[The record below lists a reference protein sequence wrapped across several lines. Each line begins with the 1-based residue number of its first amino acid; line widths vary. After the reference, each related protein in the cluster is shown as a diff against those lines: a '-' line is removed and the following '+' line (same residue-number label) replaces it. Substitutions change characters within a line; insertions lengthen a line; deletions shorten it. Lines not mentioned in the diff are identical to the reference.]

1 MAADPNTNPFGSGLN
16 YRSLDQPSVAT
27 PNPATGHNNGLL
39 ANTQPHRRP
48 SALDLG
54 DERHLGGVGPQ
65 PGPHRRRDGQQLRP
79 QRDQSSLDSD
89 STSREEPPLRRKD
102 ARPRQP
108 AAGSKA
114 GTVNSLSN
122 TRGLTLPVAV
132 TASAA
137 SIAAIG
143 KLNQLLVNINISNN
157 TVIKN
162 QVGGFWN
169 GYSGSYGPWWSA
181 LGSYYGT
188 LYQPSLVAAYD
199 DYAPY
204 GFDGGYD
211 YPVTACESLGTA
223 MYTPAMYWMCNYYSD
238 PTYYTADYGQGDG
251 AASLASTDP
260 GPAGGD
266 VQPFVYA
273 NDYFPT
279 DALARLAQEVSGD
292 AGRFA
297 AFRDPLDHPDRPD
310 PGPGQRA
317 GRRLGLAL
325 QRCHRDQ
332 QLRQS
337 PGRRGLQARRDHRG
351 QARRRYRHDRHPAP
365 LHRDPR
371 HDLGR
376 GYPVCS
382 SRPRPRRP
390 TTTSMPSKSGRTL
403 AWPIWATPRPWR
415 WPILRPTIAEKIG
428 TPHSK
433 GKEPRPAKASR
444 AARLGPGSA
453 PWTGW
458 PQSLSR

>member
-1 MAADPNTNPFGSGLN
+1 M
-16 YRSLDQPSVAT
+16 
-27 PNPATGHNNGLL
+27 
-39 ANTQPHRRP
+39 
-48 SALDLG
+48 
-54 DERHLGGVGPQ
+54 
-65 PGPHRRRDGQQLRP
+65 
-79 QRDQSSLDSD
+79 
-89 STSREEPPLRRKD
+89 
-102 ARPRQP
+102 
-108 AAGSKA
+108 
-114 GTVNSLSN
+114 NSLSN

-238 PTYYTADYGQGDG
+238 PTYYSAYYGQGDG

-297 AFRDPLDHPDRPD
+297 AFRDRLTILTDQIQDRVNELAGASVSLSNGAIVINNYTNLQDGAAYKLVGFIEAKVGDDTETTAIQLPFAAILDMTSAEGTGGCR
-310 PGPGQRA
+310 
-317 GRRLGLAL
+317 
-325 QRCHRDQ
+325 
-332 QLRQS
+332 
-337 PGRRGLQARRDHRG
+337 
-351 QARRRYRHDRHPAP
+351 
-365 LHRDPR
+365 
-371 HDLGR
+371 
-376 GYPVCS
+376 
-382 SRPRPRRP
+382 SRPRPRQPPR
-390 TTTSMPSKSGRTL
+390 TS
-403 AWPIWATPRPWR
+403 TP
-415 WPILRPTIAEKIG
+415 
-428 TPHSK
+428 
-433 GKEPRPAKASR
+433 
-444 AARLGPGSA
+444 
-453 PWTGW
+453 
-458 PQSLSR
+458 